1 VVGFQ
6 AVSGAVATAWPTYTG
21 SAAQNSGARDKFTGV
36 HVPNFVIGRFTGAT
50 GKIKDEV

>member
-1 VVGFQ
+1 MVGFQ
-6 AVSGAVATAWPTYTG
+6 VVSGAVATAWPTYTG

-36 HVPNFVIGRFTGAT
+36 HFPNVVISRGTGAT